1 MPHLV
6 SFDPYGREAVP
17 TDPAWPTIS
26 SPPYECPLR
35 FFDPLYDEV
44 GRPPDIMSRRKS
56 TWWPFLGIGIIILI
70 EVLFVGWAPSGPWE
84 DESFTLGVF
93 GIIGLFSLY
102 VGWFRWKFKT
112 NGLIP
117 WLSLWND
124 VARSGKLLV
133 TLGVVM
139 IFSTWFAGSWLAS
152 PPAGGLIL
160 NLRASLL
167 ILQGTYAILT
177 TGLLNEP

>member
-1 MPHLV
+1 V
-6 SFDPYGREAVP
+6 SFDPCGREAVP

-44 GRPPDIMSRRKS
+44 GGPPDIMSRRES

-93 GIIGLFSLY
+93 GLIGLFSLY

-139 IFSTWFAGSWLAS
+139 IFSTWFAGGWLAI

-160 NLRASLL
+160 NLIASLL

>member
-17 TDPAWPTIS
+17 TDPAWTIIS

-44 GRPPDIMSRRKS
+44 GGPPDIMSRRES

-70 EVLFVGWAPSGPWE
+70 EVLFVGWAPSGPWK

-93 GIIGLFSLY
+93 GLIGLFSLY
-102 VGWFRWKFKT
+102 VGWFRWKFKI

-124 VARSGKLLV
+124 VAQSGKLLV

-139 IFSTWFAGSWLAS
+139 IFSTWFAGGWLAI

-160 NLRASLL
+160 NLIASLL

>member
-1 MPHLV
+1 M
-6 SFDPYGREAVP
+6 SSDPCGREEVP
-17 TDPAWPTIS
+17 ADLACHVMS

-35 FFDPLYDEV
+35 FFDPLYHEV
-44 GRPPDIMSRRKS
+44 GGPPDIMSRGTS
-56 TWWPFLGIGIIILI
+56 TWWPFFGIGIVIMV
-70 EVLFVGWAPSGPWE
+70 EVLIVGWAPPGPWD

-93 GIIGLFSLY
+93 GLIGLFSLY
-102 VGWFRWKFKT
+102 VGWFRWKFGT

-124 VARSGKLLV
+124 VSRSGRLLCAS
-133 TLGVVM
+133 GVMM
-139 IFSTWFAGSWLAS
+139 ILFTWFVGELLAI

-160 NLRASLL
+160 NLIASLL
-167 ILQGTYAILT
+167 VLQGTYAMLT